1 MAKQSEVKVTYKVLN
16 SEFNKGIS
24 EMNSK
29 ITSLNKE
36 FRLQQEQMRLTG
48 SETDK
53 LESKLNK
60 LTSEYS
66 IAQEKA
72 RLVEQ
77 GLKEVT
83 KATGENSKET
93 QTWTNKLLDAKR
105 NEEYLKNAIEQT
117 KQALD
122 KEREATSQS
131 ARASQERKEK
141 LSALKSEQDRLADS
155 ADKIKAKYDLERSAL
170 GNNAKESELLK
181 IKKKE
186 LAEQMKNTGQQ
197 VENLERQLELAKA
210 EYGES
215 SREVDKLEKELLE
228 SKKAFQDYAN
238 EAKKADDS
246 IGRFADKAKQVGGKL
261 TSVGQGLTMGL
272 TVPIVAGAGIAIKAA
287 SDFESAFA
295 GVMKTNDEV
304 VDANGKVVISYD
316 DLRTGIRNMAKEIP
330 ASTTEISAVAEAAG
344 QLGIKTE
351 NVLGFTRVMIDMGQS
366 TNLSAEE
373 AANSMARLAN
383 ITQMPQDKFDEL
395 GSTIVSLGNNFAT
408 TESEILEMGLR
419 LAGTGNLVG
428 LTEAQIMGLAAA
440 MSSVGINA
448 EAGGSA
454 MSRIMQK
461 VNTAVLEGGESVE
474 SFAAI
479 AGTSAEEFAQ
489 MWQERP
495 QDAIVALVKGLGRVK
510 DEGGNVTG
518 TLKDLGLESVNEI
531 DAMQRLAGAGE
542 LLETAFRKSGE
553 AWAENTALSEEAQK
567 RYETFESKLKIVK
580 NKLTDIAI
588 EFGGPL
594 MEAAADVLDALEP
607 LFNFLG
613 DLATGFANLPQP
625 MQQVIMVIGGIMA
638 ALGPLL
644 IFIGQVATG
653 IGSIAGL
660 FAQGGIFAG
669 VIPWITGTLLP
680 ALGGI
685 VTAIV
690 SWPVLIGAALVALV
704 AVVVMYWDEIVAWVG
719 QACEK
724 IKEFFAPIG
733 EWFAEKW
740 ASVKEATVQLWT
752 ELTTWLS
759 ETWTSFM
766 EGAKALWDGL
776 VNIFTFAWLLVKEAF
791 NIAWLAIEIPL
802 RLAWEIFWAFTQEF
816 WTGLATWFSQL
827 WDTIKNAVSSV
838 WDAISSYLTD
848 VWTAISNKVTEVWSG
863 IKKWMEDTWTA
874 VSSKVIEIWTQ
885 ISGYLTGVW
894 TAISGK
900 VTEIWNSIM
909 SKISEAWTAVSST
922 TAQIW
927 SNISSQI
934 SSIWNG
940 IKTNIAQV
948 VDNIRNSIANGFNA
962 AKDSAVN
969 IFNGIRDAISRAING
984 AKDAVGNAINTM
996 KSFFNFSWSL
1006 PKIKLPHLSVS
1017 GSFSLAPPRV
1027 PHFSIEWYKSG
1038 GIMTDPVAFGRN
1050 GNNLMVGGEAGPEA
1064 ILPLTDKVLGKIGQ
1078 AQAKASGMVG
1088 NTVHVTNYVT
1098 MNATVDS
1105 DYGTDHFFDKVDKW
1119 IADKSDIRNFSTG
1132 GVA

>member
-60 LTSEYS
+60 LTSEYA
-66 IAQEKA
+66 IAQEKTK
-72 RLVEQ
+72 LVEQ

-93 QTWTNKLLDAKR
+93 QTWSDKLLDAKR

-122 KEREATSQS
+122 KEREAVSQS

-170 GNNAKESELLK
+170 GNNAKESDLLK

-197 VENLERQLELAKA
+197 IENLERQLEIAKA
-210 EYGES
+210 EYGEN

-246 IGRFADKAKQVGGKL
+246 LGRFADKAKSLGSKL

-272 TVPIVAGAGIAIKAA
+272 TVPIVAGAGVAIKAA

-304 VDANGKVVISYD
+304 VDANGKVIISYD
-316 DLRTGIRNMAKEIP
+316 DLRAGIRNMAKEIP

-351 NVLGFTRVMIDMGQS
+351 NVLDFTRVMIDMGQS

-428 LTEAQIMGLAAA
+428 LSEAQIMGLSAA

-454 MSRIMQK
+454 MSRVMQK
-461 VNTAVLEGGESVE
+461 VNTAVLEGGEAVA

-479 AGTSAEEFAQ
+479 AGTSAEEFAT

-495 QDAIVALVKGLGRVK
+495 QDAIVSLVKGLGRVK

-518 TLKDLGLESVNEI
+518 TLKDLGIESVNEI
-531 DAMQRLAGAGE
+531 DAMQRLAGAGK
-542 LLETAFRKSGE
+542 LLETAFRESGE

-567 RYETFESKLKIVK
+567 RYETFESKLQIVK
-580 NKLTDIAI
+580 NKLADIAI

-594 MEAAADVLDALEP
+594 MDAAADVLDALEP

-719 QACEK
+719 QAWAK
-724 IKEFFAPIG
+724 IQEFFAPIG

-740 ASVKEATVQLWT
+740 ASVKEGAVQMWT
-752 ELTTWLS
+752 GLTTWLS
-759 ETWTSFM
+759 
-766 EGAKALWDGL
+766 GALE
-776 VNIFTFAWLLVKEAF
+776 NIKT
-791 NIAWLAIEIPL
+791 AIS
-802 RLAWEIFWAFTQEF
+802 T
-816 WTGLATWFSQL
+816 
-827 WDTIKNAVSSV
+827 V
-838 WDAISSYLTD
+838 WDAISSYLTG
-848 VWTAISNKVTEVWSG
+848 VWTAISGKATEVWSA

-874 VSSKVIEIWTQ
+874 VS
-885 ISGYLTGVW
+885 
-894 TAISGK
+894 GK
-900 VTEIWNSIM
+900 VTEVWNQVVSFLTGIWTSI
-909 SKISEAWTAVSST
+909 SNKVREVWEGLKNVISNAWTAVSSKT
-922 TAQIW
+922 
-927 SNISSQI
+927 SE
-934 SSIWNG
+934 IWNSIVSKISG
-940 IKTNIAQV
+940 VWET
-948 VDNIRNSIANGFNA
+948 IRSKVSGAIDGVKNTISNGFNA
-962 AKDSAVN
+962 AKDTAGR
-969 IFNGIRDAISRAING
+969 IFDGIKSKISGAING
-984 AKDAVGNAINTM
+984 AKEVVNNAIKAIKGIM
-996 KSFFNFSWSL
+996 NFSWSL
-1006 PKIKLPHLSVS
+1006 PKLKLPTITIR
-1017 GSFSLAPPRV
+1017 GKFSLMPPSV
-1027 PHFSIEWYKSG
+1027 PTFGISWHKSG
-1038 GIMTDPVAFGRN
+1038 GIMMDPVAFGRN
-1050 GNNLMVGGEAGPEA
+1050 GNNIMVGGEAGPEA

-1078 AQAKASGMVG
+1078 AQAKASGMPG